1 MREGVVN
8 QNYSVFDTI
17 LDIDLGLSYD
27 FFEKHQDNNYNNK
40 KKMLPV
46 SQTQNGFVKCKTR
59 YKTFLIPKTSFIQ
72 CNVNNDVGRLP
83 CGLAT
88 EGDNAQGLATEI
100 DEIEWSE

>member
-8 QNYSVFDTI
+8 QNFVVKDTI

-27 FFEKHQDNNYNNK
+27 FFEKHQDSNK

-46 SQTQNGFVKCKTR
+46 PKTQNDFVKCKTR

-72 CNVNNDVGRLP
+72 CNNVNNNDDVRR
-83 CGLAT
+83 LAT
-88 EGDNAQGLATEI
+88 RGDNFQGLATEI